1 MRSLLVFVALVS
13 MLSVSSAK
21 DEFQASDFVT
31 KHLNS
36 IGDEKAR
43 AAVKNQLVQGSLTFQ
58 YLNVAGVVTGSLQ
71 FVSEGDKFVS
81 VLKIPS
87 PDYRGE
93 QFTSDGKKTAISQP
107 MPGRYSALG
116 GFIHLHDEV
125 LTEGLW
131 GGTLSTA
138 WALSHLEQRRAKLED
153 KGIKKVD
160 GQELHRVDYLPKKS
174 SDLTIEL
181 YFEPETF
188 RHVMT
193 VYSYSVGNTG
203 GGGPTA
209 SAGQQQGYFHLEERF
224 ADFKTFDNLTL
235 PTRWTITYSGNAS
248 LRAGRDAG
256 PRSTAS
262 ITQFETTDAKVSH
275 NMTLDPRNF
284 EIK

>member
-1 MRSLLVFVALVS
+1 MRSLVVFAALLS
-13 MLSVSSAK
+13 MPSVSSAK
-21 DEFQASDFVT
+21 DAFEASDFVS

-43 AAVKNQLVQGSLTFQ
+43 AAVKIQLVQGDLTFQ
-58 YLNVAGVVTGSLQ
+58 YLNVAGVVTGTLQ

-93 QFTSDGKKTAISQP
+93 QFTSDGKKTAVNQP
-107 MPGRYSALG
+107 RPGRYSALG

-138 WALSHLEQRRAKLED
+138 WALSHLDERRAKLED
-153 KGIKKVD
+153 KGIKKID
-160 GQELHRVDYLPKKS
+160 GRELRRVDYLPKKS
-174 SDLTIEL
+174 TDLSIEL
-181 YFEPETF
+181 YFEPDTL

-193 VYSYSVGNTG
+193 VYSYSVSSTG

-235 PTRWTITYSGNAS
+235 PTRWTIRYSGNAS
-248 LRAGRDAG
+248 LAAGRDTG
-256 PRSTAS
+256 PRSTTS
-262 ITQFETTDAKVSH
+262 ITQFETTEAKTSH
-275 NMTLDPRNF
+275 NITLDPRNF